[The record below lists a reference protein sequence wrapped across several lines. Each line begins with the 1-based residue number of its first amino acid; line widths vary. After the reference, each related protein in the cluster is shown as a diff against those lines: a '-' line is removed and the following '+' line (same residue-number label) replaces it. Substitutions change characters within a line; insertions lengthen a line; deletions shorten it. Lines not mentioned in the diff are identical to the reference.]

1 MAKRGGQRG
10 GSKMRSSKSMKRQSY
25 SHKRKPPR
33 KNAQQRKKRRKDEN
47 SEVDAKSKD
56 TIQQQ
61 RDHKGKKVE
70 PEQSE
75 NKTEGGQSL
84 ATSQEIQKALEESNA
99 AGPATKKENP
109 RHRDRDN
116 LEKAKKG
123 LVKRKEKQP
132 QSVSESETKVST
144 GKKSNKKKTNKRRN
158 NDRRR
163 DNRRGEETPV
173 SKGSESKRS
182 NSDGSESMN
191 QSPTSKEQQQQ

>member
-1 MAKRGGQRG
+1 MAKRGGRRG
-10 GSKMRSSKSMKRQSY
+10 GGKMRSSKSMKRQSY
-25 SHKRKPPR
+25 NRKRKPPR

-47 SEVDAKSKD
+47 SEVDAESKD

-61 RDHKGKKVE
+61 RDRKGKKVE

-75 NKTEGGQSL
+75 NKPEGGQSL
-84 ATSQEIQKALEESNA
+84 ATNQEIQKALEESNA
-99 AGPATKKENP
+99 TGPTTKENP
-109 RHRDRDN
+109 RHNNCDN

-132 QSVSESETKVST
+132 RSANKSETKVST
-144 GKKSNKKKTNKRRN
+144 DKKSSKKKTNKSKNGQRRN
-158 NDRRR
+158 S
-163 DNRRGEETPV
+163 RRGEETPV

-191 QSPTSKEQQQQ
+191 QTSTSKEQQQ

>member
-1 MAKRGGQRG
+1 
-10 GSKMRSSKSMKRQSY
+10 MKRQSY
-25 SHKRKPPR
+25 NHKRKPPR

-47 SEVDAKSKD
+47 SGVDAESKD

-61 RDHKGKKVE
+61 RDRKGKKVE
-70 PEQSE
+70 LEQSE

-99 AGPATKKENP
+99 AGPTTKKENP
-109 RHRDRDN
+109 RRSNRDD

-123 LVKRKEKQP
+123 LVERKEKQP
-132 QSVSESETKVST
+132 QSASKSKTKVST
-144 GKKSNKKKTNKRRN
+144 DKKSSKKKTNKRSN
-158 NDRRR
+158 NGRRR

-173 SKGSESKRS
+173 SKGSESKKS

-191 QSPTSKEQQQQ
+191 QSPTRKEQQQK